1 MTKMPISMLLRGPND
16 AVEVRC
22 CSDEPMLDVRP
33 ARSMQPSRRWVRK
46 LRSAVPASLAAFRG
60 TLRTPV
66 DSPALG
72 SKVVTGGGTNL
83 GHVKDVVVG
92 LRTGKTSYEVS
103 HGQAAPGDAQSV
115 LVPRDAMRESAE
127 DDVFVADVD
136 EERLVRI
143 A

>member
-22 CSDEPMLDVRP
+22 CSDEPALLRP
-33 ARSMQPSRRWVRK
+33 ARSMQPSRWVRK

-103 HGQAAPGDAQSV
+103 HGRATPGDAPSI